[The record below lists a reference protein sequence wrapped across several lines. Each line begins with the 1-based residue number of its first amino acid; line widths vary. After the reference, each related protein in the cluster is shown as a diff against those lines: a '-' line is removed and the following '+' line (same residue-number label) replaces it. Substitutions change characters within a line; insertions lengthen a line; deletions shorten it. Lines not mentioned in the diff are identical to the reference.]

1 MRHVRTIGVT
11 ASSIAALILA
21 AGTALLTVGGAN
33 LAAGAAND
41 RSGASPDV
49 MFFTAPGIKQG
60 LEARFNGRK
69 LSISPGAIWVND
81 KPLNVPREL
90 SIDIPACP
98 MVTVK
103 NEPVKLTAEPLKGP
117 ASASILHYSRA
128 SANDRAALE
137 GVVVPG
143 SVRVTLNADEEKNFL
158 KPNVDYL
165 LDANWAALAK
175 GPSTAVKANQ
185 TVYVDYVYFTRRLD
199 TLTID
204 DSGNFR
210 LWHGEPARSAPIP
223 PAVRDDLL
231 RLANFHAEPG
241 NEKMKPED
249 FLPISAKPAA
259 KTPVELRKR
268 NAAALARTKAK
279 LEAGQKV
286 NIVFWGDSIT
296 SGADASVIDKN
307 FYSQTLAGL
316 KKKYP
321 KATIVAHNA
330 GIGGSNTKSRLPKMD
345 AEVLSKKPDLI
356 IIEFINDVY
365 LKKEDHDSNYK
376 VILEKAKAANAELLL
391 VNPGLPAPRLMGVP
405 NWKSVMKMTYYPFV
419 RALCESSN
427 VALADVELRYEKLD
441 KEGLTPDLL
450 LVDRLIHP
458 NDLGH
463 AIYAQEIM
471 KAFQ

>member
-1 MRHVRTIGVT
+1 MRQAR
-11 ASSIAALILA
+11 ILA
-21 AGTALLTVGGAN
+21 FTSAVLLTAGLAS

-41 RSGASPDV
+41 RSVSAPDA
-49 MFFTAPGIKQG
+49 MLFTAPGIKQG
-60 LEARFNGRK
+60 LEARFTGRK

-81 KPLNVPREL
+81 KPINVPREL
-90 SIDIPACP
+90 AIDIPACP

-103 NEPVKLTAEPLKGP
+103 DEPVKLVAEPLKGP
-117 ASASILHYSRA
+117 ASASILHFSRA
-128 SANDRAALE
+128 SENDRAALE

-143 SVRVTLNADEEKNFL
+143 SVRVTLKPDDEKNFL

-165 LDANWAALAK
+165 LDANWGALVK
-175 GPSTAVKANQ
+175 GPSSAIKANQ

-204 DSGNFR
+204 ESGHVR
-210 LWHGEPARSAPIP
+210 LWHGQPARSAPMP
-223 PAVRDDLL
+223 PVVRDDLL

-249 FLPISAKPAA
+249 FLPISARPAA

-268 NAAALARTKAK
+268 NAAALARTRAK

-307 FYSQTLAGL
+307 FYSMTLAGL

-321 KATIVAHNA
+321 KAVIVAHNA

-345 AEVLSKKPDLI
+345 TEVLSKKPDLI

-365 LKKEDHDSNYK
+365 LKKEDHESNYK
-376 VILEKAKAANAELLL
+376 LILEKAKAAGAEILL

-419 RALCESSN
+419 RTLAESSN
-427 VALADVELRYEKLD
+427 IALADVELRYEKLD

-463 AIYAQEIM
+463 AIYAQEIL